1 MGLEGEIVK
10 LLKDLIR
17 SHNEILSKNM
27 RDNGITPPQWMTLH
41 QIYKEPKTI
50 GQIVDAVQLSYST
63 VSGIIDR
70 LERDGWIQRERD
82 ERDRRMIW
90 IRKTEKLQQKMAGSS
105 VFQETFYTELLSGLP
120 EDELNMIMKSIGL
133 LNKQIEMKVGEKA

>member
-17 SHNEILSKNM
+17 SHNEILSKKM
-27 RDNGITPPQWMTLH
+27 RDDSITPPQWMTLH
-41 QIYKEPKTI
+41 QIYQQPKTI

-70 LERDGWIQRERD
+70 LERDGWIRRERD
-82 ERDRRMIW
+82 DRDRRIIW
-90 IRKTEKLQQKMAGSS
+90 IYKTNKLQERMAGNTI
-105 VFQETFYTELLSGLP
+105 FQETFYTELLSGLP
-120 EDELNMIMKSIGL
+120 EHELNMIVKSIRL
-133 LNKQIEMKVGEKA
+133 LNKQIEMKVGEKT

>member
-10 LLKDLIR
+10 LMKDLIR
-17 SHNEILSKNM
+17 SHNEILSKKL

-90 IRKTEKLQQKMAGSS
+90 IRKTEKLKERMAGSLM
-105 VFQETFYTELLSGLP
+105 FQETIYTELLSGLS
-120 EDELNMIMKSIGL
+120 EHEMNMIMESIRL
-133 LNKQIEMKVGEKA
+133 LSKQIEMKVGEKA